1 MAEMIPDFSETYN
14 PAACAS
20 HGEYQQKTYLWPDG
34 RTFHQSDCP
43 KCSVERRAAKEAE
56 ELNFREKQEKYNR
69 DERRATR
76 MRNTTIPERF
86 LRKEFSD
93 FKDFDDKKLAALR
106 EFCVHY
112 AQNFD
117 RGASLV
123 MCGNTGTG
131 KTHLACCIAK
141 YAVQYRDK
149 GAVYAR
155 AAQIIREVK
164 ETYGKD
170 SQSREGE
177 IIMRYSSP
185 DMLIIDEIGVQFG
198 TDSEK
203 VILFDIINARYEKEK
218 STILISN
225 LNETKVKEFVG
236 ERVIDRISEGGKL
249 LVFTG
254 ESMRVK
260 VGESRGS
267 L

>member
-1 MAEMIPDFSETYN
+1 MIPDFSESMS
-14 PAACAS
+14 AATCAA

-34 RTFHQSDCP
+34 RTFHQSACP

-56 ELNFREKQEKYNR
+56 QVAFREKQEKYNR

-76 MRNTTIPERF
+76 LRNSTIPERF
-86 LRKEFSD
+86 QRKEFAD
-93 FKDFDDKKLAALR
+93 FKDFGDKRLAALR
-106 EFCVHY
+106 DTCVAY

-141 YAVQYRDK
+141 YAVQHRDK

-164 ETYGKD
+164 DTYG
-170 SQSREGE
+170 REGAGRE
-177 IIMRYSSP
+177 VDVMLRYSSP
-185 DMLIIDEIGVQFG
+185 DMLIIDEVGVQFG
-198 TDSEK
+198 TDAEK

-218 STILISN
+218 STVLISN
-225 LNETKVKEFVG
+225 LTETKIKEFVG
-236 ERVIDRISEGGKL
+236 ERVIDRIREGGKL

-260 VGESRGS
+260 VGSA
-267 L
+267 